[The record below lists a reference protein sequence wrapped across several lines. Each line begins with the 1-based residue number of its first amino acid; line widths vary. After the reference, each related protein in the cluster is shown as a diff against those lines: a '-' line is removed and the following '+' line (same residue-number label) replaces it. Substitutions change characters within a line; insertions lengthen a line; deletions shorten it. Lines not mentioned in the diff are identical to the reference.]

1 MNLVTHRSRWRSALL
16 LAACWL
22 AVSAEPTRAQ
32 DAQGTASTGTSTT
45 TGTTSTTIP
54 SAEEV
59 AANAVITETPSDEGH
74 RVASTN
80 VDPGLHGDD
89 AGGEE
94 EEILPP
100 PAQPISREA
109 AEAEEERRLDEEAD
123 RLPPPPPPE
132 WRLRA
137 GAGVGL
143 PLNGANVPYLRLH
156 EEVEWQPTA
165 AAPFIFGLGG
175 AEYLLGGV
183 LGSAS
188 ARIGAATDFC
198 SDATVRCQAALNLV
212 LGAFFGQNLLAF
224 DFGGEG
230 DVRFLFGPVELS
242 VRVGFGGGDGIN
254 MLFGSGGIGGAF

>member
-1 MNLVTHRSRWRSALL
+1 MDRIAHRSRWA
-16 LAACWL
+16 LAAACAL
-22 AVSAEPTRAQ
+22 MLVFGAARVQGQ
-32 DAQGTASTGTSTT
+32 DATGTG
-45 TGTTSTTIP
+45 TGTGTGAGTGDATSLP
-54 SAEEV
+54 STEEI
-59 AANAVITETPSDEGH
+59 AANAVAAETPSEEGD
-74 RVASTN
+74 RSTN

-89 AGGEE
+89 VGD
-94 EEILPP
+94 EEILPAP
-100 PAQPISREA
+100 PPPISREEA
-109 AEAEEERRLDEEAD
+109 RAEEERRLDEEAD

-156 EEVEWQPTA
+156 QEVEWQPTD

-183 LGSAS
+183 FGSAG

-212 LGAFFGQNLLAF
+212 LGVFFGQNLLAF

-242 VRVGFGGGDGIN
+242 VRVGFGGSGGVN

>member
-1 MNLVTHRSRWRSALL
+1 MNLVAHRSRWRSALL

-22 AVSAEPTRAQ
+22 AVGAAPTSAQ
-32 DAQGTASTGTSTT
+32 DAQGTASATSV
-45 TGTTSTTIP
+45 P

-59 AANAVITETPSDEGH
+59 AANAVITETPSEEGD
-74 RVASTN
+74 RAASTN
-80 VDPGLHGDD
+80 VDPGLRGDD
-89 AGGEE
+89 AGED

-100 PAQPISREA
+100 PEQPISREA

-156 EEVEWQPTA
+156 QEVEWQPTA
-165 AAPFIFGLGG
+165 AAPFTFGLGG

-242 VRVGFGGGDGIN
+242 VRVGFGGGGGVN